1 MEVFNRLCE
10 GVQLSAALD
19 HMRHNLTGQ
28 PDHVVQQKLMAARKT
43 ILYMLAEVI
52 VSHVNKHLL

>member
-1 MEVFNRLCE
+1 MEVLYRLCE

-19 HMRHNLTGQ
+19 HIRHNLRGR
-28 PDHVVQQKLMAARKT
+28 PEHVVQQKLMAARKT

>member
-1 MEVFNRLCE
+1 MEVLYRLCE

-19 HMRHNLTGQ
+19 HMRHNLRGQ

-43 ILYMLAEVI
+43 IMYMLAEVI